1 MVAHEYW
8 VGEGSPINSVT
19 GEVIGIGVVGKVE
32 SPWSVSGHAKHEH
45 LPRAGCA
52 SAACM
57 KSMGVPGF
65 CPLEGV
71 LIDGSEE
78 EVVQQPYVLRA
89 VSVETARLLELQEE
103 SLPLAAEA
111 AGDVKPKALNTRV
124 VHAPGRKVMREH
136 QEKGTQA

>member
-1 MVAHEYW
+1 
-8 VGEGSPINSVT
+8 
-19 GEVIGIGVVGKVE
+19 
-32 SPWSVSGHAKHEH
+32 
-45 LPRAGCA
+45 
-52 SAACM
+52 M

-111 AGDVKPKALNTRV
+111 AGNIEPQAFDAGV
-124 VHAPGRKVMREH
+124 VNAPGSRR
-136 QEKGTQA
+136 

>member
-1 MVAHEYW
+1 
-8 VGEGSPINSVT
+8 
-19 GEVIGIGVVGKVE
+19 
-32 SPWSVSGHAKHEH
+32 
-45 LPRAGCA
+45 
-52 SAACM
+52 M

-124 VHAPGRKVMREH
+124 VHAPGRKVMREDDVM
-136 QEKGTQA
+136 ER